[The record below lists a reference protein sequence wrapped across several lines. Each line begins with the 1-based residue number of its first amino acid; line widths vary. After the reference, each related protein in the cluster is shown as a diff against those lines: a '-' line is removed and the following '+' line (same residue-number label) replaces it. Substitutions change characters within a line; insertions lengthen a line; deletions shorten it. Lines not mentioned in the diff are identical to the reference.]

1 MPAPFGKRAR
11 AAGSVPPSPEQVV
24 QSGA

>member
-11 AAGSVPPSPEQVV
+11 AAGGVPPSPEQVV